1 MKKSNKQKI
10 NPDELMKDTDKLLN
24 FINKI
29 ENIDLE
35 TVDLKKL
42 EEEITLLEGNLR
54 DKYKDVLP
62 KNYKNNL
69 DTKK

>member
-10 NPDELMKDTDKLLN
+10 NPDELMKDTDKLMN

-35 TVDLKKL
+35 TVDLTKL
-42 EEEITLLEGNLR
+42 EEEITLLEGDLR
-54 DKYKDVLP
+54 DKYKVVLP

>member
-10 NPDELMKDTDKLLN
+10 DPDELMKDTDKLLN

-35 TVDLKKL
+35 TVDLTKL
-42 EEEITLLEGNLR
+42 EEEITLLEGDLR

>member
-10 NPDELMKDTDKLLN
+10 NPDELMKDTDKLMN

-35 TVDLKKL
+35 TVDLTKL
-42 EEEITLLEGNLR
+42 EEEITLLEGDLR

>member
-10 NPDELMKDTDKLLN
+10 NPDELMKDTDKLMN

-35 TVDLKKL
+35 TVDLTKL
-42 EEEITLLEGNLR
+42 EEEITLL
-54 DKYKDVLP
+54 KDE
-62 KNYKNNL
+62 
-69 DTKK
+69 

>member
-10 NPDELMKDTDKLLN
+10 NPDELMKETDKLMN

-35 TVDLKKL
+35 TVDLTKL
-42 EEEITLLEGNLR
+42 EEEITLLEGDLR